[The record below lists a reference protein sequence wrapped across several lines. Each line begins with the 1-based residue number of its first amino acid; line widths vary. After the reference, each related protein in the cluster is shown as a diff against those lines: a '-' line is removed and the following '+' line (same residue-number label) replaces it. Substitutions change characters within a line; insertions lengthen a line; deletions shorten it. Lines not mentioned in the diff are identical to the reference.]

1 MKEAKKFKYIN
12 EPTKYEPPYLDKNI
26 DLQKLFEQCNQE
38 MGLQQTK
45 RDQLI
50 NFYLTIT
57 GFVVAYVFGVKVDEV
72 ARILILLAL
81 AVIGAVWTSITIR
94 YKVYKD
100 AYWMCCKTITS
111 MFSVNRENIDKP
123 YLQHIFYRVIKKSYE
138 SVPQDKNTHKPNFFK
153 FVIKNLSSAEYLMF
167 LTLALLSGIAL
178 SASLVCAIIYFK
190 LSELFYLL
198 VILIL
203 LAYIFIQTVIYNK
216 AALSVYN
223 VVLDELDS
231 SFNSVYK
238 KSWFLH
244 FFL

>member
-1 MKEAKKFKYIN
+1 MKEGKKFKYIN
-12 EPTKYEPPYLDKNI
+12 EPTKHEPPYLDKNI

-57 GFVVAYVFGVKVDEV
+57 GFVAAYVFGVKVDEV

-81 AVIGAVWTSITIR
+81 AVVGVVWTSIIVR

-123 YLQHIFYRVIKKSYE
+123 YLQHLFYRVIKKCYE
-138 SVPQDKNTHKPNFFK
+138 SVPQDENNKPIFFR
-153 FVIKNLSSAEYLMF
+153 FVKSNLSSAEYLMF
-167 LTLALLSGIAL
+167 LTLAILSGIAL
-178 SASLVCAIIYFK
+178 SAALVCAIIYFD

-203 LAYIFIQTVIYNK
+203 IAYVIIQTVIYNK

-223 VVLDELDS
+223 VVLDGLDS